1 MADKPL
7 IQLEIEKMK
16 PQTIA
21 NPLRKYRSACCL
33 VMAFLLTGCAAA
45 PHADFDAQKLP
56 RIKTVAVS
64 VPHRTVYSVGTSNGP
79 LVIPNGGI
87 LAAAIGGA
95 VSGSINASTTKHA
108 ATFND
113 LVTAKVG
120 DTHLYRRFVD
130 GIEAELRN
138 QGYVVSEVDLSQDS
152 MPKVVMRGA
161 TAALVGPRYEGADA
175 ILIVN
180 VGVAYYA
187 PGPMSAFTRQVVGEI
202 SMFETSDYT
211 MTFRQPVR
219 LSRFDDP
226 YSYGTY
232 SSLVDDLPHAIQGLD
247 DSMMGLVPQF
257 GALLRSARQTVQVSG
272 QSDVKVQ

>member
-1 MADKPL
+1 
-7 IQLEIEKMK
+7 MK
-16 PQTIA
+16 LKTVP
-21 NPLRKYRSACCL
+21 NPLQQYRSACCL

-45 PHADFDAQKLP
+45 PHADVDVQKLA

-64 VPHRTVYSVGTSNGP
+64 APHKTVYSVGTSSGP
-79 LVIPNGGI
+79 LIIPGGGI

-95 VSGSINASTTKHA
+95 VSGSINASTNKHA

-138 QGYVVSEVDLSQDS
+138 QGYVVSEVDLSQDG
-152 MPKVVMRGA
+152 MPKVVMKGA
-161 TAALVGPRYEGADA
+161 TAELVGPKYEGADA
-175 ILIVN
+175 ILIMN

-187 PGPMSAFTRQVVGEI
+187 PGPMNAFSRQVVGEI

-211 MTFRQPVR
+211 KTFRQPVR

-247 DSMMGLVPQF
+247 ESMMSLVPQF
-257 GALLRSARQTVQVSG
+257 GALLKSARQTVQVSG
-272 QSDVKVQ
+272 QTDVKAQ